1 MQHVLRIVQGQQL
14 FTIYRVQLEMCHSTW
29 IDYNQSM
36 LTLEVI
42 RDNDIWHIFIYKD
55 VRKFWFASYGRKLS
69 HSFRLQNINGRNTS
83 LSFTFSMDIFNK
95 KR

>member
-55 VRKFWFASYGRKLS
+55 VRKFWFASYGR
-69 HSFRLQNINGRNTS
+69 T
-83 LSFTFSMDIFNK
+83 LSFIQIAEHQWKEYIVIFYFFNGYI
-95 KR
+95 